1 MMSKADTHVHT
12 FYSGTTGYGPLRFP
26 ESITS
31 PEQQVDNARKNGMSV
46 VCITDHSE
54 IKGALKAAEYGKR
67 FDDIDVV
74 VGDEI
79 MTADGEIM
87 AVQHAKYPVYGVQFH
102 PESIMTPNGKQIL
115 KNFIKRER

>member
-26 ESITS
+26 ESISS
-31 PEQQVDNARKNGMSV
+31 PEEQVDNARKNGLSV

-54 IKGALKAAEYGKR
+54 VKGAFKAAEYGKR

-74 VGDEI
+74 VGDE
-79 MTADGEIM
+79 
-87 AVQHAKYPVYGVQFH
+87 
-102 PESIMTPNGKQIL
+102 
-115 KNFIKRER
+115 